1 MKTKSLFA
9 LSLLAT
15 ISLSGC
21 KAIYYTYED
30 ADKYTKYTEPVEIVI
45 CDENLKTLDLD
56 WVSGQIYIQRGNEI
70 KIEEENTRGNYLPLY
85 YYLDGLKL
93 NVKYCQ
99 SNIKALNYSHTSK
112 KLELTIPNDL
122 ELINIKTVSADYH
135 IDLNGVDNIKVK
147 TTSGDGEVKVSTIG
161 GFEADTTSGDIAI
174 DANKMDNF
182 TFTTT
187 SGDVSL
193 RTNTIK
199 DIHFKSTSGN
209 FYTVINS
216 SLELNQISIKT
227 TSGNTTLNLDGVRGY
242 NLDFTSTSGD
252 KDLEFRDGSDPSL
265 SKFDIVFKS
274 TSGDLK
280 INKISN

>member
-9 LSLLAT
+9 LSLLAAIT
-15 ISLSGC
+15 LSGC
-21 KAIYYTYED
+21 NAVYYTYED
-30 ADKYTKYTEPVEIVI
+30 ADKYTKYTEPVDIVI
-45 CDENLKTLDLD
+45 YDENLRTLDLD
-56 WVSGQIYIQRGNEI
+56 WISGQIYIQRGNMI
-70 KIEEENTRGNYLPLY
+70 RIEEEPIRGNYHPLY

-93 NVKYCQ
+93 NVKYCA
-99 SNIKALNYSHTSK
+99 SMTKTLNFNYSK
-112 KLELTIPNDL
+112 KLVVTIPNDL
-122 ELINIKTVSADYH
+122 ELINIKTISADYH
-135 IDLNGVDNIKVK
+135 IDLNKVDNIKVK
-147 TTSGDGEVKVSTIG
+147 TTSGDGEVNVSTIG
-161 GFEADTTSGDIAI
+161 SFEKDTTSGDIAI

-182 TFTTT
+182 TFTST

-209 FYTVINS
+209 FYSVINS
-216 SLELNQISIKT
+216 SLELNQIWIKT
-227 TSGNTTLNLDGVRGY
+227 TSGNSTLNLDGVRGY
-242 NLDFTSTSGD
+242 NLDFTSGSGD
-252 KDLEFRDGSDPSL
+252 KDLEFRDGSDPTL